1 MPLNID
7 WQQIL
12 LHLLNFTLL
21 FGILYF
27 LLYKPVK
34 DFMDKRVQHYQEL
47 DEQAK
52 EALAAAEAARTE
64 QQQKLAAA
72 DDEIAAM
79 KDAARSEL
87 NHALAERKEQAEEE
101 AQKILDAAKAAAQ
114 REQQK
119 AVTQA
124 QEEITAMV
132 TDATEKI
139 LSSDDPSDAFDRFLA
154 QAQEGVSHE

>member
-47 DEQAK
+47 DDQAK
-52 EALAAAEAARTE
+52 EALAAAEAARSE
-64 QQQKLAAA
+64 QEQKLAAA
-72 DDEIAAM
+72 DEEIAAM
-79 KDAARSEL
+79 KDAARTEL
-87 NHALAERKEQAEEE
+87 NHALAERKEQALKSRLLGSFNGGDEVGGGFFTH
-101 AQKILDAAKAAAQ
+101 
-114 REQQK
+114 
-119 AVTQA
+119 AV
-124 QEEITAMV
+124 ERG
-132 TDATEKI
+132 KR
-139 LSSDDPSDAFDRFLA
+139 LGL
-154 QAQEGVSHE
+154 

>member
-12 LHLLNFTLL
+12 LHLLNFTIL

-34 DFMDKRVQHYQEL
+34 DFMDKRVQHYQEM

-64 QQQKLAAA
+64 QEQKLAAA
-72 DDEIAAM
+72 DGEISAM

-101 AQKILDAAKAAAQ
+101 AQKILAHAKAAAQ
-114 REQQK
+114 REHQR
-119 AVTQA
+119 AVAQA
-124 QEEITAMV
+124 QDEITAMV

-139 LSSDDPSDAFDRFLA
+139 LSDGNPSDAFDRFLA
-154 QAQEGVSHE
+154 QAQRGESNE